1 MSRTTNKNSPINSKQ
16 PFLVEI
22 SPVAQGTAGLNH
34 HWWGNRFHLWQGWA
48 WRLSCQPGIIYS
60 EQSWSKGTL
69 EILVWENKF
78 LHPRDMHRAQYL
90 GQNRISRVRWLGI
103 HSLHTGQ
110 KNKTKTKKPRGESNP
125 KCQLPALMGQGA
137 AGLLWEPWK
146 KANYCGLSQC
156 YLTFLAGELNPD
168 TATVQL
174 WKQHQFIL
182 LMPSSLQYLLM
193 KAELVCLDNGPHL
206 LGKCSHW
213 QWKSTFFSS
222 SICFARP
229 KAKTSLVREA
239 ISLFSYDIWSVQGK
253 FHQNLPIFLPLPGN
267 TRSSWS
273 NRNSGVSSRP
283 LSSHCL

>member
-34 HWWGNRFHLWQGWA
+34 RWWGNRFHLWQGWA

-110 KNKTKTKKPRGESNP
+110 KNKTKTKNP
-125 KCQLPALMGQGA
+125 EVNLILSASY
-137 AGLLWEPWK
+137 LLWWDKE
-146 KANYCGLSQC
+146 LQVC
-156 YLTFLAGELNPD
+156 YESPGKRLI
-168 TATVQL
+168 TV
-174 WKQHQFIL
+174 
-182 LMPSSLQYLLM
+182 
-193 KAELVCLDNGPHL
+193 A
-206 LGKCSHW
+206 
-213 QWKSTFFSS
+213 
-222 SICFARP
+222 
-229 KAKTSLVREA
+229 
-239 ISLFSYDIWSVQGK
+239 
-253 FHQNLPIFLPLPGN
+253 
-267 TRSSWS
+267 
-273 NRNSGVSSRP
+273 
-283 LSSHCL
+283 